1 MATATPPRDNRR
13 RTGATLA
20 FTLVV
25 ASFVFGT
32 LGGVIALFEGL
43 SFGAELSLTIL
54 PLAVVAPV
62 GGVLGAVFF
71 TPVAVLL
78 AAS

>member
-1 MATATPPRDNRR
+1 MSTATPPRHNRR
-13 RTGATLA
+13 STGATLA

-25 ASFVFGT
+25 ASFAFGT

-43 SFGAELSLTIL
+43 SFGAEASLTIL

-62 GGVLGAVFF
+62 GGVIGVVFF
-71 TPVAVLL
+71 SPLAVLL